1 MGHQAI
7 SELIVV
13 VIFLLLII
21 PAMAFSGNSSSLS
34 RENVTTTETIPYTI
48 KLFIPTTHMIH
59 SDQITDLINGH
70 NGDVIIATS
79 FGISTYNGSWS
90 TRHLNLDNIS
100 LGLMDDY
107 VTAVEYDHDG
117 NLWIGYSGGLQ
128 IYNGRYYRTIR
139 DQQLLKETRILD
151 LQRWNDEMWIATGH
165 AGIHRYRNETWTWFQ
180 PGVKNGS
187 GFYEVDSMALD
198 PAGNMLVIA
207 TPEEGLW
214 IVRPE
219 NDTVQFVLLAGK
231 SETFGLLKHVKRD
244 PHGGVYFFNESTI
257 VHFDETSGFQP
268 ILAVGDLTLA
278 QNTVNDL
285 AADPFGSLYIATDTG
300 IYIWRD
306 GAVFRHLTRF
316 EGIGTS
322 NIVDTINVDAQD
334 RVWFST
340 QDDVG
345 YYLDAAMQDPR
356 IVIERMT
363 IAPAESPVPVEL
375 SSSVPSPVRG
385 QMTSSQVPAP
395 AVTAHPAPGP
405 LSGIID
411 PILRAIDSITSRFG
425 LSIVH

>member
-1 MGHQAI
+1 
-7 SELIVV
+7 
-13 VIFLLLII
+13 
-21 PAMAFSGNSSSLS
+21 
-34 RENVTTTETIPYTI
+34 
-48 KLFIPTTHMIH
+48 
-59 SDQITDLINGH
+59 
-70 NGDVIIATS
+70 
-79 FGISTYNGSWS
+79 
-90 TRHLNLDNIS
+90 
-100 LGLMDDY
+100 
-107 VTAVEYDHDG
+107 
-117 NLWIGYSGGLQ
+117 
-128 IYNGRYYRTIR
+128 
-139 DQQLLKETRILD
+139 
-151 LQRWNDEMWIATGH
+151 
-165 AGIHRYRNETWTWFQ
+165 
-180 PGVKNGS
+180 
-187 GFYEVDSMALD
+187 MALD

-257 VHFDETSGFQP
+257 VHFDETSGFQS

-278 QNTVNDL
+278 QNTVNDI

-300 IYIWRD
+300 IYICRD
-306 GAVFRHLTRF
+306 GTVFRHLTRF

-322 NIVDTINVDAQD
+322 NIVETINVDAQN

-345 YYLDAAMQDPR
+345 YYLDVAMQDPR

-363 IAPAESPVPVEL
+363 IAPAESPVPAEL
-375 SSSVPSPVRG
+375 PSSGSSPVTG
-385 QMTSSQVPAP
+385 QMTSSQVPAT
-395 AVTAHPAPGP
+395 AVTANPAPGP

-411 PILRAIDSITSRFG
+411 PILRMIDSITSRFG

>member
-13 VIFLLLII
+13 VIILLSII
-21 PAMAFSGNSSSLS
+21 PAMAFSDNSSSVS
-34 RENVTTTETIPYTI
+34 RENVTTTEPVPYTI
-48 KLFIPTTHMIH
+48 KLFIPTTRMIH

-165 AGIHRYRNETWTWFQ
+165 AGIHRYRNETWIWFQ

-214 IVRPE
+214 IVRP
-219 NDTVQFVLLAGK
+219 
-231 SETFGLLKHVKRD
+231 
-244 PHGGVYFFNESTI
+244 
-257 VHFDETSGFQP
+257 
-268 ILAVGDLTLA
+268 
-278 QNTVNDL
+278 
-285 AADPFGSLYIATDTG
+285 
-300 IYIWRD
+300 
-306 GAVFRHLTRF
+306 
-316 EGIGTS
+316 
-322 NIVDTINVDAQD
+322 
-334 RVWFST
+334 
-340 QDDVG
+340 
-345 YYLDAAMQDPR
+345 
-356 IVIERMT
+356 
-363 IAPAESPVPVEL
+363 
-375 SSSVPSPVRG
+375 
-385 QMTSSQVPAP
+385 
-395 AVTAHPAPGP
+395 
-405 LSGIID
+405 
-411 PILRAIDSITSRFG
+411 
-425 LSIVH
+425 